1 MGQPFNLCLV
11 VIHPRS
17 HCVRGFFNYFGED
30 MTKSF
35 QAKSSDFIR
44 STLVATVLAL
54 SSLGIAQASP
64 INVNTATQSELESI
78 KGIGPSKA
86 RTIIAER
93 TDGGHF
99 QDAHDL
105 QKRVRG
111 IGMRSVEKMVDNGLT
126 IESPSSFREPN
137 GRTKKEEGA
146 SGRRNSRHQTGQ
158 RHQAERSA
166 PHRRN

>member
-1 MGQPFNLCLV
+1 MTNVNFGSAKNMMRAAV
-11 VIHPRS
+11 VSALLSIS
-17 HCVRGFFNYFGED
+17 GFG
-30 MTKSF
+30 
-35 QAKSSDFIR
+35 
-44 STLVATVLAL
+44 
-54 SSLGIAQASP
+54 LGIANASP

-86 RTIIAER
+86 KTIIAER
-93 TDGGHF
+93 QDGGHF
-99 QDAHDL
+99 QDANDL

-137 GRTKKEEGA
+137 GRTQKEGGA
-146 SGRRNSRHQTGQ
+146 SGRRHSRNQGNGRNSS
-158 RHQAERSA
+158 ERAA